1 MIERCAERLLRRPDI
16 APIKKVMDTN
26 FVLNSTK
33 GKLISE
39 NFDYEF
45 SGISTDSRTI
55 VESQLFVALKGEN
68 YDGHKF
74 ICDAIDRGAAGVI
87 LEDVCLKSKPR
98 GKLYV
103 KVDSTLDSLG
113 DLAKSFRESFEN
125 LRVIAITGSNGK
137 TTTKEMV
144 SAVIGQ
150 KYDVLKNTGNFNN
163 LIGLPQTL
171 FNLEDKN
178 EVAVL
183 ELGMNRFGEIR
194 RLAEICSPQIGVIT
208 NIGKAHIGN
217 LGGIDGVK
225 KAKSELV
232 ERFGAEQTF
241 IVNKDDAM
249 ILDIAA
255 NTGCKKIT
263 YSLHGDADVRALNIE
278 RDGLSSRLFTLAI
291 GSKKRSIRLNNIGL
305 HNVSNALCA
314 SACGVAMGLAL
325 DEIASGLEKFEF
337 PSMRLEI
344 IDSAH
349 GFKIINDCYNA
360 SPDSMKNAIDEL
372 SELKSEF
379 KKIAVLG
386 DMLEL
391 GKDAEKEHEL
401 LGEYIAKSNID
412 YLFTYGDLGKLIAKG
427 AKRSVNASC
436 YHDHKSI
443 ADQIMQVAKKGD
455 VVLIKGSRGIKME
468 KVIKFIEP
476 QE

>member
-150 KYDVLKNTGNFNN
+150 KYDVL
-163 LIGLPQTL
+163 
-171 FNLEDKN
+171 
-178 EVAVL
+178 
-183 ELGMNRFGEIR
+183 
-194 RLAEICSPQIGVIT
+194 
-208 NIGKAHIGN
+208 
-217 LGGIDGVK
+217 
-225 KAKSELV
+225 
-232 ERFGAEQTF
+232 
-241 IVNKDDAM
+241 
-249 ILDIAA
+249 
-255 NTGCKKIT
+255 T
-263 YSLHGDADVRALNIE
+263 YRT
-278 RDGLSSRLFTLAI
+278 SSDPF
-291 GSKKRSIRLNNIGL
+291 
-305 HNVSNALCA
+305 
-314 SACGVAMGLAL
+314 
-325 DEIASGLEKFEF
+325 
-337 PSMRLEI
+337 
-344 IDSAH
+344 
-349 GFKIINDCYNA
+349 
-360 SPDSMKNAIDEL
+360 
-372 SELKSEF
+372 
-379 KKIAVLG
+379 
-386 DMLEL
+386 
-391 GKDAEKEHEL
+391 
-401 LGEYIAKSNID
+401 
-412 YLFTYGDLGKLIAKG
+412 
-427 AKRSVNASC
+427 
-436 YHDHKSI
+436 
-443 ADQIMQVAKKGD
+443 
-455 VVLIKGSRGIKME
+455 
-468 KVIKFIEP
+468 
-476 QE
+476 